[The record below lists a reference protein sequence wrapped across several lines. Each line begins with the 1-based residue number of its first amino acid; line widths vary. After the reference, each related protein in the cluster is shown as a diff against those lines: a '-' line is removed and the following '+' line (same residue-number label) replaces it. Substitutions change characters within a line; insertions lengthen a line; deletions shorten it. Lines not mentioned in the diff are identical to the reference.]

1 MCWRLLV
8 ILRGGQHLSVLT
20 GLLFL
25 QVVVGIDASGCHA
38 WIACI
43 DVHVVIVAVTEA
55 VHSFDISGSVFL
67 WKNGEIICDMGVENS
82 SSGPVDMVFADV
94 VVESLADYMI
104 VPVSDWSCRRK

>member
-1 MCWRLLV
+1 MLEAVGHFAGWSAS
-8 ILRGGQHLSVLT
+8 LSADWPDV
-20 GLLFL
+20 L

-55 VHSFDISGSVFL
+55 VHSVDISESVFL

-82 SSGPVDMVFADV
+82 SSGPVVMVLQPWQRN
-94 VVESLADYMI
+94 S
-104 VPVSDWSCRRK
+104 